1 MVTTAGSPLAGKALK
16 VPEPCAGNWKSC
28 MPLNIN
34 YGWINWHARFLGGVK
49 NQVSDTMSLY
59 KIVLQEFTALVNP
72 KANQRAIERNH

>member
-1 MVTTAGSPLAGKALK
+1 MDKLARTVL
-16 VPEPCAGNWKSC
+16 
-28 MPLNIN
+28 
-34 YGWINWHARFLGGVK
+34 RGVK